1 MNSGSDYLMELIK
14 EINKKN
20 TEVVNEKKTEVIKGN
35 KSDDIEFLY
44 RGHAKQSYMLQP
56 SLYREKTSEKDIFS
70 YIMTKHSNEFIGMKP
85 LEVLAKMQ
93 HLGVATRLLDVTKN
107 PLVGLF
113 FSVDGLKPSEKK
125 CKSKENSKKNSFDN
139 REKESIADTAIKES
153 SNNNENNNLENAEL
167 IIFNC
172 PNRDIKS
179 YYSDTIKLLS
189 CLPFLEEERKKQL
202 LFDAINEYLIDV
214 SLTSIFNESLSG
226 VFFQEDLKSIISFV
240 KEYYYLDEKYKTK
253 NGIDYVLNKI
263 GKFEKVPDGD
273 KYVGK
278 SNVENCVNSFWYQ
291 ISNKNTESP
300 FILFD
305 ISKLELE
312 INYYVREENL
322 EKEKFLLEIHISFD
336 RVGNQSGCLYGR
348 MSHKLFD
355 YSGRVQPEID
365 HYTSDNLY
373 ALLGYFYKNNFESMF
388 STFSEDG
395 GYRSQ
400 AMEELHYRVKD
411 YCPDFRYCAK
421 PLDVI
426 NGVYVYPL
434 VNTDRMRAQQG
445 LFAIYGLSQYWNFRK
460 YFEYQRL
467 QRVSFSKALKQL
479 LNNNVKKNK
488 KIRDMEKMIY
498 GIHRISIDINK
509 ASELKRA
516 LKKLGI
522 DKETLGCSMETTY
535 LNFIEAEEL

>member
-1 MNSGSDYLMELIK
+1 
-14 EINKKN
+14 
-20 TEVVNEKKTEVIKGN
+20 
-35 KSDDIEFLY
+35 
-44 RGHAKQSYMLQP
+44 
-56 SLYREKTSEKDIFS
+56 
-70 YIMTKHSNEFIGMKP
+70 MTKHSNEFIGMKP

-113 FSVDGLKPSEKK
+113 FSVDGLKPSEEK
-125 CKSKENSKKNSFDN
+125 CKSEENSKKYYFDN
-139 REKESIADTAIKES
+139 GEKESIADTAIMLESAVPHGSFHLTLTIKES

-202 LFDAINEYLIDV
+202 LFDAVNEYLIDV
-214 SLTSIFNESLSG
+214 SLTSIFNESLAG

-240 KEYYYLDEKYKTK
+240 KEYYYLDAKYKTK
-253 NGIDYVLNKI
+253 NGIEYVLNKI
-263 GKFEKVPDGD
+263 GKFTKDPYED
-273 KYVGK
+273 KYEGK
-278 SNVENCVNSFWYQ
+278 SNVENSVNSIEYQ
-291 ISNKNTESP
+291 ISKKDPKSL
-300 FILFD
+300 FIQFD
-305 ISKLELE
+305 ISKIELV
-312 INYYVREENL
+312 INHVRKDVL
-322 EKEKFLLEIHISFD
+322 GKEKILLEIHISFD
-336 RVGNQSGCLYGR
+336 RVGNQSGCLYQIK
-348 MSHKLFD
+348 SYKLFD
-355 YSGRVQPEID
+355 CSGGVQSEIYS
-365 HYTSDNLY
+365 YTFDDLYVLLEGVDDN
-373 ALLGYFYKNNFESMF
+373 KIESLF

-400 AMEELHYRVKD
+400 AMEELHYKVKD
-411 YCPDFRYCAK
+411 FCPDFRYCAK
-421 PLDVI
+421 PLDII

-467 QRVSFSKALKQL
+467 QKVDFSIAMEQFLK
-479 LNNNVKKNK
+479 NNAIDQKDQ
-488 KIRDMEKMIY
+488 IRGMEENIY

-509 ASELKRA
+509 ASELKSA

-535 LNFIEAEEL
+535 LNFIEAEEGE

>member
-1 MNSGSDYLMELIK
+1 MSFSWEVEDIKDKKMNSESDYLMELIK
-14 EINKKN
+14 DINEEN
-20 TEVVNEKKTEVIKGN
+20 TEVIKGN
-35 KSDDIEFLY
+35 KSNDIEFLY
-44 RGHAKQSYMLQP
+44 RGHGKQEYMLQP
-56 SLYREKTSEKDIFS
+56 SLYRQTKSEKDIFS

-113 FSVDGLKPSEKK
+113 FSVDGLKPS
-125 CKSKENSKKNSFDN
+125 
-139 REKESIADTAIKES
+139 EKESIADTAIKES

-202 LFDAINEYLIDV
+202 LFDAVNEYLIDV
-214 SLTSIFNESLSG
+214 SLTSIFNKLLAG

-240 KEYYYLDEKYKTK
+240 KEYYYLDAKYKTK
-253 NGIDYVLNKI
+253 NGIEYVLNRI
-263 GKFEKVPDGD
+263 GKFTKASNFDQ
-273 KYVGK
+273 YVGK
-278 SNVENCVNSFWYQ
+278 NNVENCVNSFWYQ
-291 ISNKNTESP
+291 ILNKKPKSP
-300 FILFD
+300 LIQFD
-305 ISKLELE
+305 ISKIELV
-312 INYYVREENL
+312 IKYHVKEEVLGNT
-322 EKEKFLLEIHISFD
+322 LLEIHISFD

-355 YSGRVQPEID
+355 YSGRVQSEID

-373 ALLGYFYKNNFESMF
+373 DLLEGVDDYKIESLF
-388 STFSEDG
+388 STFGENG

-400 AMEELHYRVKD
+400 AMEELHYKVKD

-421 PLDVI
+421 PLDII
-426 NGVYVYPL
+426 NGVYAYPL

-445 LFAIYGLSQYWNFRK
+445 LFAVYGLSQ
-460 YFEYQRL
+460 
-467 QRVSFSKALKQL
+467 
-479 LNNNVKKNK
+479 
-488 KIRDMEKMIY
+488 
-498 GIHRISIDINK
+498 
-509 ASELKRA
+509 
-516 LKKLGI
+516 
-522 DKETLGCSMETTY
+522 
-535 LNFIEAEEL
+535 

>member
-1 MNSGSDYLMELIK
+1 MNSGFDYLMELIK
-14 EINKKN
+14 DI
-20 TEVVNEKKTEVIKGN
+20 NEKNNEVKKGN
-35 KSDDIEFLY
+35 KSDDIEFFY
-44 RGHAKQSYMLQP
+44 RGHGKQEYMLQP
-56 SLYREKTSEKDIFS
+56 SLYRQTKSEKDIFS

-113 FSVDGLKPSEKK
+113 FSVDGLKPSEK
-125 CKSKENSKKNSFDN
+125 
-139 REKESIADTAIKES
+139 ESIADTATKES

-202 LFDAINEYLIDV
+202 LFDAVNEYLIDV
-214 SLTSIFNESLSG
+214 SLTNIFNKCLSG

-240 KEYYYLDEKYKTK
+240 KEYYYLDAKYKTK
-253 NGIDYVLNKI
+253 NGIEYVLNKI
-263 GKFEKVPDGD
+263 GKFTKEPNGD

-305 ISKLELE
+305 ISKIELV
-312 INYYVREENL
+312 INYHVREKNL

-336 RVGNQSGCLYGR
+336 RVGNQSGCLYQIK
-348 MSHKLFD
+348 SYKLFD
-355 YSGRVQPEID
+355 CSGGVKSEID
-365 HYTSDNLY
+365 SYTFDDLY
-373 ALLGYFYKNNFESMF
+373 VLLEGVDDYKIESMF

-400 AMEELHYRVKD
+400 AMEELHYKVKD

-421 PLDVI
+421 PLDII
-426 NGVYVYPL
+426 NGVYAYPL

-460 YFEYQRL
+460 YFEYQRSEE
-467 QRVSFSKALKQL
+467 VSFSIAMEQFLK
-479 LNNNVKKNK
+479 NNAIDQKDQ
-488 KIRDMEKMIY
+488 IRGMEEKIY
-498 GIHRISIDINK
+498 GIHRIPIDINK

>member
-1 MNSGSDYLMELIK
+1 MSFSWEVEDIKDKKMNSESDYLMELIK

-20 TEVVNEKKTEVIKGN
+20 TEVINGN
-35 KSDDIEFLY
+35 KSNDIEFLY
-44 RGHAKQSYMLQP
+44 RGHAKQAYMLQP
-56 SLYREKTSEKDIFS
+56 LLYRKKTSEKDIFS

-113 FSVDGLKPSEKK
+113 FSVDGLKPSEEN
-125 CKSKENSKKNSFDN
+125 CKSKKNSKKDSFDN
-139 REKESIADTAIKES
+139 GEEESIADTATKES
-153 SNNNENNNLENAEL
+153 SNKNVNNNLKNAEL

-202 LFDAINEYLIDV
+202 LFDAVNEYLIDV
-214 SLTSIFNESLSG
+214 SLTSIFNKLLSG

-253 NGIDYVLNKI
+253 NGIEYVLNRI
-263 GKFEKVPDGD
+263 GKFKKVSCWD
-273 KYVGK
+273 KYEDK
-278 SNVENCVNSFWYQ
+278 SNVENSVNSIEYQ
-291 ISNKNTESP
+291 IINKNPKSP
-300 FILFD
+300 LILFD
-305 ISKLELE
+305 ISKIKLV
-312 INYYVREENL
+312 IKYHVREENL
-322 EKEKFLLEIHISFD
+322 EKGNSHLEIHISFD
-336 RVGNQSGCLYGR
+336 RVGNQSGCLYR
-348 MSHKLFD
+348 IKSHKFFD
-355 YSGRVQPEID
+355 CSGVGQPRID
-365 HYTSDNLY
+365 SYTSDVLY
-373 ALLGYFYKNNFESMF
+373 DLLEYADNHNFESLF

-434 VNTDRMRAQQG
+434 INTDRMRAQQG

-460 YFEYQRL
+460 YFEYQRS
-467 QRVSFSKALKQL
+467 QKVSFSKALKQL
-479 LNNNVKKNK
+479 LNNNVK
-488 KIRDMEKMIY
+488 R
-498 GIHRISIDINK
+498 
-509 ASELKRA
+509 
-516 LKKLGI
+516 KLQNSKCVKLYAGN
-522 DKETLGCSMETTY
+522 TV
-535 LNFIEAEEL
+535 

>member
-1 MNSGSDYLMELIK
+1 MNSESDYLMKLIK
-14 EINKKN
+14 KINKKN
-20 TEVVNEKKTEVIKGN
+20 TEVINEKKNELKNEKNTEEINGN
-35 KSDDIEFLY
+35 KSNDIEFFY
-44 RGHAKQSYMLQP
+44 RGHTKQSYKLQP
-56 SLYREKTSEKDIFS
+56 LLYRTLNQKETSEKDIFS

-113 FSVDGLKPSEKK
+113 FSVDGLKPSEK
-125 CKSKENSKKNSFDN
+125 
-139 REKESIADTAIKES
+139 ESIADTAIKES

-172 PNRDIKS
+172 PSRDIKS

-202 LFDAINEYLIDV
+202 LFDAVNEYLIDV
-214 SLTSIFNESLSG
+214 SLTSIFNKLLAG

-253 NGIDYVLNKI
+253 NGIEYVLNRI
-263 GKFEKVPDGD
+263 GKFTKASNFDQ
-273 KYVGK
+273 YVGK
-278 SNVENCVNSFWYQ
+278 NNVENCVNSFWYQ
-291 ISNKNTESP
+291 IVNKKPKSP
-300 FILFD
+300 LIQFD
-305 ISKLELE
+305 ISKIELV

-336 RVGNQSGCLYGR
+336 RVGNQSGCLYGI

-355 YSGRVQPEID
+355 YSGRVQSEID

-373 ALLGYFYKNNFESMF
+373 NLLEGVDDYKIESLF

-400 AMEELHYRVKD
+400 AMEELHYKVKD

-421 PLDVI
+421 PLDII
-426 NGVYVYPL
+426 NGVYAYPL

-460 YFEYQRL
+460 YFEYQRS
-467 QRVSFSKALKQL
+467 QKVRFSKALKQF
-479 LNNNVKKNK
+479 LNNNVKK
-488 KIRDMEKMIY
+488 
-498 GIHRISIDINK
+498 K
-509 ASELKRA
+509 AQS
-516 LKKLGI
+516 
-522 DKETLGCSMETTY
+522 
-535 LNFIEAEEL
+535 